1 MTNTAHRTGATNVD
15 VPNAK
20 LTPKAT
26 VTLHRLAR
34 ELRLTD
40 QILSDD
46 LDTVSIVDN
55 GPAPAWTTLEGD
67 HITFALSRMPFPETA
82 VDVAV
87 WLGTNAHELG
97 HVLFSPRRQSPL
109 MVRIVAGD
117 KVHLRGIVDLHNI
130 VEDQRQERL
139 VLARFAP
146 WAPYLTAALGHH
158 IPVAHENAWVL
169 LAGRTWLPQAV
180 RDTARARFVARYGA
194 ASADAV
200 AHIVGEYQRLTDPGE
215 SEAIEAWDLLVALH
229 ELFGTDVPRPKQRCV
244 SLEGGEP
251 DTGEAGAD
259 APPAADET
267 GEGDGEAPGEGEG
280 EGSGEGEC
288 EGSGE
293 GGAGASE
300 GSASAPSLS
309 VQIKRAAAEQLAAE
323 GDDIAN
329 VLDALRAGRGS
340 DDVRGED
347 SPGTYQPATD
357 AARRLHHEVADA
369 LLDLKDDAEPG
380 WDRRTD
386 SGRLNVGRLI
396 NPAADMDE
404 LFDRYAPGAME
415 STEVELVLLLDVSG
429 SMSSRMAQ
437 LGEAAWA
444 IRHAVDDLDGTAT
457 VITWND
463 AEPRIM
469 AAAGDHPDA
478 RMFVPHAGGG
488 TNPTE
493 ALGHAYRL
501 LADSTAR
508 NRLVVILSDGR
519 WADVRQAERVV
530 QACNDAGMVTVCGLL
545 GRDAGTRLHG
555 CTHGRV
561 LSEPADLAR
570 LFQSVAAAQMLT
582 AR

>member
-1 MTNTAHRTGATNVD
+1 MTNTAHRTGTTNVE
-15 VPNAK
+15 VPYAR

-40 QILSDD
+40 QILSTD
-46 LDTVSIVDN
+46 LDTVNVVDS

-67 HITFALSRMPFPETA
+67 EITFALSQMPFPETA

-97 HVLFSPRRQSPL
+97 HVLFSPRRHSPL
-109 MVRIVAGD
+109 MRRIVEGD

-158 IPVAHENAWVL
+158 IPVDNDSAWVL

-180 RDTARARFVARYGA
+180 RDAARARFAARYGA
-194 ASADAV
+194 ASADQVAV
-200 AHIVGEYQRLTDPGE
+200 IVGDYQRLTDPGE
-215 SEAIEAWDLLVALH
+215 GEAETAWDLLVALH
-229 ELFGTDVPRPKQRCV
+229 ELFGTDVPQPKRRCV
-244 SLEGGEP
+244 SLQGGEP
-251 DTGEAGAD
+251 DTGEAGQDAPATADEAD
-259 APPAADET
+259 AAS
-267 GEGDGEAPGEGEG
+267 GEGEAGDGEAPGEEG
-280 EGSGEGEC
+280 PGP
-288 EGSGE
+288 
-293 GGAGASE
+293 GAGR
-300 GSASAPSLS
+300 GSAGTPTGSLAA
-309 VQIKRAAAEQLAAE
+309 QITRAAAEQLAAE
-323 GDDIAN
+323 GDDIGN
-329 VLDALRAGRGS
+329 VLDALRSGRGADDSRGDDSAGRY
-340 DDVRGED
+340 V
-347 SPGTYQPATD
+347 PATD
-357 AARRLHHEVADA
+357 AARRLHHEVSDA
-369 LLDLKDDAEPG
+369 LLDLKDDTEPA

-404 LFDRYAPGAME
+404 LFDRYAPGAMD

-429 SMSSRMAQ
+429 SMASRMGQ

-457 VITWND
+457 VITWD
-463 AEPRIM
+463 DDEPRIM
-469 AAAGDHPDA
+469 ASAGDRPDG
-478 RMFVPHAGGG
+478 RMFVPSSGGG
-488 TNPTE
+488 TDPTE
-493 ALGHAYRL
+493 AIGQAYRL

-508 NRLVVILSDGR
+508 HRLVVILTDGRWNSDGR
-519 WADVRQAERVV
+519 RAEYLV
-530 QACNDAGMVTVCGLL
+530 QACNDAGVVTACGLL
-545 GRDAGTRLHG
+545 GPDAGESLHG
-555 CTHGRV
+555 CTHGRR
-561 LSEPADLAR
+561 LTNLADLAR
-570 LFQSVAAAQMLT
+570 LFQSVAAAQMLA

>member
-1 MTNTAHRTGATNVD
+1 MTNTAHRTGTTNVD
-15 VPNAK
+15 VPAAK
-20 LTPKAT
+20 LTPKAA

-67 HITFALSRMPFPETA
+67 HITFALSRMPFPRSP

-97 HVLFSPRRQSPL
+97 HVLFSPRRHSPL

-158 IPVAHENAWVL
+158 IPVDNETAWVL
-169 LAGRTWLPQAV
+169 LAGRTWLPQGV
-180 RDTARARFVARYGA
+180 RDAARARFAARFGT
-194 ASADAV
+194 ASAERV
-200 AHIVGEYQRLTDPGE
+200 AAIVGDYQRLTDPGE
-215 SEAIEAWDLLVALH
+215 TDAEEAWDLLVALH

-251 DTGEAGAD
+251 DTGEAGEDAPATADEAD
-259 APPAADET
+259 ATAT
-267 GEGDGEAPGEGEG
+267 APGEGEG
-280 EGSGEGEC
+280 DAPGESADDAPSE
-288 EGSGE
+288 GE
-293 GGAGASE
+293 GGTGAGQGARAP
-300 GSASAPSLS
+300 GSLAA
-309 VQIKRAAAEQLAAE
+309 QITRAAADQLAGAGE
-323 GDDIAN
+323 DIAN
-329 VLDALRAGRGS
+329 VLDALRAGRGGEGGTG
-340 DDVRGED
+340 GED
-347 SPGTYQPATD
+347 TLGTYRPATD
-357 AARRLHHEVADA
+357 AARRLHREVSDA

-380 WDRRTD
+380 WVRRTD

-415 STEVELVLLLDVSG
+415 STEVEVVLLLDVSG
-429 SMSSRMAQ
+429 SMSARMPELA
-437 LGEAAWA
+437 EAAWA
-444 IRHAVDDLDGTAT
+444 IRHAVDDLDGKVT
-457 VITWND
+457 VITWD
-463 AEPRIM
+463 DCEPRIM
-469 AAAGDHPDA
+469 AAADA
-478 RMFVPHAGGG
+478 RMFVPSSGGG
-488 TNPTE
+488 TDPTE
-493 ALGHAYRL
+493 ALGQAYRL
-501 LADSTAR
+501 LADSTTR
-508 NRLVVILSDGR
+508 NRLVVILTDGR
-519 WADVRQAERVV
+519 WNGNDRRAEGIV
-530 QACNDAGMVTVCGLL
+530 QACNDAGMVTACALL
-545 GRDAGTRLHG
+545 GDNAGTSLHG
-555 CTHGRV
+555 CTHGGH
-561 LSEPADLAR
+561 LADLADLAR
-570 LFQSVAAAQMLT
+570 LFQRVAAAQMLA